1 MHHVFELKL
10 DSLYII
16 IHLNM
21 IGYGVKRAVSADAL
35 QEMHVQSITTTGS
48 LSDQGSISGW
58 KYTLFTNKRN

>member
-21 IGYGVKRAVSADAL
+21 IGYGVKRAGVC
-35 QEMHVQSITTTGS
+35 
-48 LSDQGSISGW
+48 
-58 KYTLFTNKRN
+58 